1 MNLIIMINI
10 QQTNKIGIVSFYSA
24 PYKAKKLENSSFF
37 YICIYI
43 YIYLMDNSP
52 SVLIFITD

>member
-24 PYKAKKLENSSFF
+24 PYKAKNLKTQVFST
-37 YICIYI
+37 YA